1 MAASYEELT
10 GLYASERPK
19 YEALATQLGR
29 HVEEALEARGFEV
42 IVQWRA
48 KTVQSFVKKALRKRY
63 ADPMAEIGDKA
74 GIRVIVHFEADIPV
88 VREIV
93 TGFCEI
99 HREESKRDALAY
111 DQFGY
116 LGIHLDVRAKGEAL
130 EEGDPQRLRD
140 LPAEVQIHTKAQ
152 SAWAVI
158 SHELLYKTPQELSAE
173 IKRGITRLVAVVEL
187 FDGEIGR
194 FRQAIESDPD
204 FKDMAVLADLD
215 DEIVRFSSRRPDRA
229 LSAIVVPPIVRLHD
243 TPVDDLYRDL
253 LKPFIDAREDRLR
266 TLFGAYR
273 DDERANPLL
282 FQPEAL
288 LIFER
293 LENEP
298 DRLREAWPVD
308 RLPVDLLESLGT
320 VWGVEV

>member
-10 GLYASERPK
+10 SRYASERPK
-19 YEALATQLGR
+19 YKALAAQLGR
-29 HVEEALEARGFEV
+29 HIEQALEARGLEV

-48 KTVQSFVKKALRKRY
+48 KTVQSFVKKALRKGY
-63 ADPMAEIGDKA
+63 ADPMAEIGDKT
-74 GIRVIVHFEADIPV
+74 GIRVIVHFEADIHV
-88 VREIV
+88 VREVV
-93 TGFCEI
+93 TGLCEI
-99 HREESKRDALAY
+99 DREESKRDALAY
-111 DQFGY
+111 NQLGY
-116 LGIHLDVRAKGEAL
+116 LGIHLDVRAKDEAL
-130 EEGDPQRLRD
+130 DEADRRSLRG
-140 LPAEVQIHTKAQ
+140 LPAEVQVHTKAQ
-152 SAWAVI
+152 SAWAVV
-158 SHELLYKTPQELSAE
+158 SHELLYKSPQELSPE

-204 FKDMAVLADLD
+204 LKDMAVLAPLD
-215 DEIVRFSSRRPDRA
+215 NEIVRFTSRRPDRA

-243 TPVDDLYRDL
+243 TPVDDVYRDV
-253 LKPFIDAREDRLR
+253 LKPFIDAREARLR
-266 TLFGAYR
+266 ALFDGYR

-293 LENEP
+293 LENDP